1 MSDLCGVLSSTQT
14 RTYLGPEEV
23 LKGLQGE
30 IEEVLHGISL
40 SAAVLKELYRTY
52 DFCCANMK
60 LFFKVRPGPQN
71 RWRWQCG
78 RVGGSPTL
86 AGGSTT
92 SEADSAFSLSLP
104 LSLSP

>member
-1 MSDLCGVLSSTQT
+1 MPSPAQT

-40 SAAVLKELYRTY
+40 SVAVLRELYRTY

-60 LFFKVRPGPQN
+60 LFFKVRPGP
-71 RWRWQCG
+71 RAWR
-78 RVGGSPTL
+78 GGGAA
-86 AGGSTT
+86 AGSG
-92 SEADSAFSLSLP
+92 SEADSVFSLPS
-104 LSLSP
+104 